1 MENFEL
7 PHIGSRNIKTA
18 LSVLIC
24 LIFWPNSLFAA
35 IAAVICVQD
44 TVENS
49 GKIGLNR
56 LIGTLLGGILGVILL
71 FTINKLNLTSFS
83 TIITAIGVSLIIY
96 ICNLIKKPA
105 ACSIASIVLI
115 GILISQSYD
124 NPLIYSIRRT
134 VETAFGIIVAIII
147 NKYVHPPKNKKQK
160 TNEKLENTNNK

>member
-49 GKIGLNR
+49 VKIGLNR

-96 ICNLIKKPA
+96 ICKTLNGSTNNLI
-105 ACSIASIVLI
+105 
-115 GILISQSYD
+115 
-124 NPLIYSIRRT
+124 IY
-134 VETAFGIIVAIII
+134 
-147 NKYVHPPKNKKQK
+147 N
-160 TNEKLENTNNK
+160 